1 MGNCVFCALTFVLIC
16 VMIYHLIQGPIERW
30 FAKNVY
36 ESHEKRYERT
46 LHLIW
51 EETERMKYRYA
62 LSVVTINF

>member
-1 MGNCVFCALTFVLIC
+1 
-16 VMIYHLIQGPIERW
+16 MIYHLIQGPIERW

-62 LSVVTINF
+62 LSVVTKVNA